1 MDLLNFKTKIFFEF
15 SFLFVCQCVASLYAQ
30 PVKSDFNLKGK
41 IGIDTG
47 MIYLTYYGDKE
58 QRPVDDSAIIYKG
71 NFRFKGN
78 ITQPA
83 VAFISLD
90 RRTAFGPNATNI
102 FLEPSEMNISLEYNN
117 FAKAR
122 LIGSGTQT
130 VYEGLEES
138 KSLLTEK
145 YLAYSDILSNERDT
159 AKIQILNTRLK
170 SLDDSLNKIDYNFFS
185 FHPKSY
191 LTAYLLQYHIRDLGL
206 DSLILFYNN
215 LGEKLQNHIV
225 AKSISEKISQ
235 KKAGSIGSIAKTFV
249 AKDVKGNYIISRL
262 LRGKYVLLDFWASWC
277 IPCRKNNP
285 HLIDLYNKYKQKKFI
300 IIGVADNDSDTS
312 AWKKAI
318 QKDNIGIWNHIL
330 RGLNKEAKFEGLNS
344 SMDVAE
350 KYGVGV
356 LPTMILINS
365 EGIIVGRYQDELD
378 ELDKMLASVFK

>member
-15 SFLFVCQCVASLYAQ
+15 SILFVCQCVVSVYAQ
-30 PVKSDFNLKGK
+30 PVKSNFNLKGK

-47 MIYLTYYGDKE
+47 MIYLAYYSDKE
-58 QRPVDDSAIIYKG
+58 QRAVNDSAIIYKG

-78 ITQPA
+78 ITQPT
-83 VAFISLD
+83 VAFITLN
-90 RRTAFGPNATNI
+90 RRTAFGLNATDI
-102 FLEPSEMNISLEYNN
+102 FLEPSEMNISLEYNQ
-117 FAKAR
+117 FTKVR
-122 LIGSGTQT
+122 LIGSGTQN
-130 VYEGLEES
+130 VYDSLQES

-145 YLAYSDILSNERDT
+145 YTTYSDILSNERDKE
-159 AKIQILNTRLK
+159 KIDSLNVLLT
-170 SLDDSLNKIDYNFFS
+170 SLYDSLNKIDYNFFS
-185 FHPKSY
+185 SHPKSY
-191 LTAYLLQYHIRDLGL
+191 LTAYSLQYHIRDLSL

-215 LGEKLQNHIV
+215 LGEKLQNNRV

-235 KKAGSIGSIAKTFV
+235 KKAGSVGSIAKTFV
-249 AKDVKGNYIISRL
+249 AKDVNGNYIISRL

-318 QKDNIGIWNHIL
+318 QKDNIEIWNHIL
-330 RGLNKEAKFEGLNS
+330 RGLNKEAKLEGLTN

-350 KYGVGV
+350 KFGVGV
-356 LPTMILINS
+356 LPTMILINP
-365 EGIIVGRYQDELD
+365 EGIIVGRYEDKLD